1 MILPFDE
8 LNNVQR
14 KLDEEAV
21 ISTEGGVKRYDP
33 KKACDIILDYLI
45 YCYAMGIDN
54 ANEMLFTSIKGNAD
68 EMREVIYK
76 RIEGKTFEDRVR
88 EYAEESEDASS
99 SAENPP
105 RGGETERDEEVAAE
119 DGRRPQGGSG
129 ETSGRRPTAP
139 TSPSAPGGGS
149 GTALPET
156 DVSDVSEEGTGGD
169 IIRVA
174 RTEAH
179 RIVNEAAYLAAK
191 KAGANFKTWECMMLP
206 ESRDSH
212 IDLNEMTVGIDDYFV
227 TIYGNSGL
235 YPGDFDDAYEDV
247 NCLCMLSFSF

>member
-54 ANEMLFTSIKGNAD
+54 ANEMLLTSIKGNAD

-129 ETSGRRPTAP
+129 TV
-139 TSPSAPGGGS
+139 S
-149 GTALPET
+149 GTT
-156 DVSDVSEEGTGGD
+156 DVFGVSESGLIGK
-169 IIRVA
+169 ILRVA
-174 RTEAH
+174 ETEGH
-179 RIVNEAAYLAAK
+179 RVLNQAMQSTAEK
-191 KAGANFKTWECMMLP
+191 GGATTKTWVTMEDDRV
-206 ESRDSH
+206 RDTH
-212 IDLNEMTVGIDDYFV
+212 DYLLGETVGIDDLFV
-227 TIYGNSGL
+227 TYDGDSAMF
-235 YPGDFDDAYEDV
+235 PGDFEGAENNV
-247 NCLCMLSFSF
+247 NCRCWLEYK

>member
-21 ISTEGGVKRYDP
+21 ISTEDGVKRYDP
-33 KKACDIILDYLI
+33 EKACDIILDYLI

-88 EYAEESEDASS
+88 EYAEESEDAST

-105 RGGETERDEEVAAE
+105 RGGETERGEEVAAE
-119 DGRRPQGGSG
+119 DGERPQGGSG
-129 ETSGRRPTAP
+129 DV
-139 TSPSAPGGGS
+139 S
-149 GTALPET
+149 GTI
-156 DVSDVSEEGTGGD
+156 DVFGVSENGLIGK
-169 IIRVA
+169 ILRVA
-174 RTEAH
+174 ETEGH
-179 RIVNEAAYLAAK
+179 RVLNQAMQATAEK
-191 KAGANFKTWECMMLP
+191 GGATTKTWVTMEDDRV
-206 ESRDSH
+206 RDTH
-212 IDLNEMTVGIDDYFV
+212 DYLLGETVGIDDLFV
-227 TIYGNSGL
+227 TYDGDSAMF
-235 YPGDFDDAYEDV
+235 PGGFEEAENNV
-247 NCLCMLSFSF
+247 NCRCWLEYK

>member
-8 LNNVQR
+8 LNNVQQR
-14 KLDEEAV
+14 LDDEAV
-21 ISTEGGVKRYDP
+21 ISTDGGVKRYDP
-33 KKACDIILDYLI
+33 EKACDIILDYLI

-54 ANEMLFTSIKGNAD
+54 ANEMLMTSIKGNAD

-88 EYAEESEDASS
+88 EYAEESENAST

-119 DGRRPQGGSG
+119 GGERPQGGSG
-129 ETSGRRPTAP
+129 D
-139 TSPSAPGGGS
+139 
-149 GTALPET
+149 ALPGT
-156 DVSDVSEEGTGGD
+156 DVSGVSEEGIGGD

-212 IDLNEMTVGIDDYFV
+212 IDLNGMTVGIDDYFV